1 MDKKY
6 NWREY
11 KNILEQQDI
20 KKLYHFTDR
29 DNLAS
34 IIQNG
39 GLYSWADCIK
49 KGIQISKPGGD
60 EASRSLDVR
69 DNLQFHVRVSFV
81 ARHPMMYAAMNEERI
96 SNPVILEIN
105 PEVLYWQE
113 SKFADRNAT
122 KNGAQVGDG
131 IEDLQKIHF
140 ETTKVRNYFDIP
152 EEEQPFYQAEV
163 LVKNFIPLEYI
174 INIENFGIPIPNKP
188 QQLQSKIP
196 YTAQITRSTP
206 TAFIFLVDHSVSM
219 RRTTNL
225 FGEDMTLSEVAARIV
240 NRQINELVLRCI
252 KSNEVRHYYDIAVI
266 GYGEEAY
273 SGWNGTL
280 RGRDF
285 VSPEVLRDNPY
296 QKIITREQKRTRKGV
311 VLKEVEKVQWITAK
325 HTGRRTH
332 LHEAL
337 AKAQRLLDEWMKEHH
352 DKDCY
357 PPTIINITDGV
368 FNGTT
373 RNRLMQ
379 QTNEI
384 KSMFTNDG
392 NVILFN
398 IHITASKS
406 AEEVV
411 CPIDKQ
417 ELQGNKYAEL
427 LFEISSLLPIRYNAD
442 IKKFL
447 NDNWQGRH
455 VAMGINVDATTLI
468 KLMDIG
474 TPTNVSQVQ

>member
-1 MDKKY
+1 MEKKD
-6 NWREY
+6 NWQEY
-11 KNILEQQDI
+11 KNILEKQDI

-49 KGIQISKPGGD
+49 KGILISKPGGD

-152 EEEQPFYQAEV
+152 EDEQPFYQAEV

-206 TAFIFLVDHSVSM
+206 T
-219 RRTTNL
+219 
-225 FGEDMTLSEVAARIV
+225 
-240 NRQINELVLRCI
+240 
-252 KSNEVRHYYDIAVI
+252 
-266 GYGEEAY
+266 
-273 SGWNGTL
+273 GW
-280 RGRDF
+280 
-285 VSPEVLRDNPY
+285 
-296 QKIITREQKRTRKGV
+296 
-311 VLKEVEKVQWITAK
+311 
-325 HTGRRTH
+325 
-332 LHEAL
+332 
-337 AKAQRLLDEWMKEHH
+337 
-352 DKDCY
+352 
-357 PPTIINITDGV
+357 
-368 FNGTT
+368 TT
-373 RNRLMQ
+373 R
-379 QTNEI
+379 
-384 KSMFTNDG
+384 
-392 NVILFN
+392 
-398 IHITASKS
+398 
-406 AEEVV
+406 
-411 CPIDKQ
+411 
-417 ELQGNKYAEL
+417 
-427 LFEISSLLPIRYNAD
+427 
-442 IKKFL
+442 
-447 NDNWQGRH
+447 
-455 VAMGINVDATTLI
+455 
-468 KLMDIG
+468 
-474 TPTNVSQVQ
+474 